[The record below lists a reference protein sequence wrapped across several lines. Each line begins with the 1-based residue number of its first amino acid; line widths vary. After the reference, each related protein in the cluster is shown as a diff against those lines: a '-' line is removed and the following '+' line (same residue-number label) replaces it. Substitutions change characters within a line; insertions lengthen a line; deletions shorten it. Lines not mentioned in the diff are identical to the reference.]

1 MREQVI
7 QEFTLQILIHALTF
21 DSENFIRTQ
30 VEKFLS
36 QMDDEDLMQ
45 FIDLNRN
52 GKLNHYW
59 ENVAKEIGDTIYN
72 RNKANTLSSADIQI
86 IIQTNLMTK
95 LHPSQMNESVSNL
108 SWANPVSAA

>member
-36 QMDDEDLMQ
+36 QIDDEDLMQ

-52 GKLNHYW
+52 GKLNRYW
-59 ENVAKEIGDTIYN
+59 EKVAKKIGDTIYT
-72 RNKANTLSSADIQI
+72 RNKINALSSSDIQV
-86 IIQTNLMTK
+86 IIQANLMTK

-108 SWANPVSAA
+108 SWVSPLSA